1 MELDITGARI
11 LWETPINV
19 PVLGQLKISETM
31 VISWLVMLLI
41 TGACIWLTRDLKEEN
56 ISKRQALAE
65 LIVEKANQ
73 FVVGNMGERFRYFV
87 PFVAALFATSVLS
100 NLISLIG
107 LRSPTA
113 DLSTEAAW
121 AVVVFIMITAQ
132 KIKTNGFGGYLK
144 GFTTP
149 IAVMTPFN
157 ILSELAT
164 PVSMACR
171 HFGNILS
178 GVVINALIYGALA
191 VASSALF
198 GLIPGVVGDVLSKI
212 PFLDVGIPAI
222 LSVYFRLVLR
232 LYAGIYLLYA
242 DSHVYCKRCGRRL
255 KVTAQDDQ
263 KIYYSKEDF
272 YYGISDARKRYRIS
286 WLCNRCRLLPDRRY
300 RTWYW

>member
-1 MELDITGARI
+1 MEIDISGARI
-11 LWETPINV
+11 LWSTPIDV
-19 PVLGQLKISETM
+19 PILGRLQISETM
-31 VISWLVMLLI
+31 VVSWIVMALI
-41 TGACIWLTRDLKEEN
+41 TGVCIWLTHDLKVDH
-56 ISKRQALAE
+56 ISKKQAVAE
-65 LIVEKANQ
+65 MLVEMANK
-73 FVVGNMGERFRYFV
+73 FVIGNMGERFRHLI
-87 PFVAALFATSVLS
+87 PFVAALFATSVVS
-100 NLISLIG
+100 NLISLVG

-164 PVSMACR
+164 PISMACR

-178 GVVINALIYGALA
+178 GVVINGLIYAALA

-222 LSVYFRLVLR
+222 ASFYFDWFSGVMQAFIFCMLTVM
-232 LYAGIYLLYA
+232 YIANAAEEG
-242 DSHVYCKRCGRRL
+242 
-255 KVTAQDDQ
+255 
-263 KIYYSKEDF
+263 
-272 YYGISDARKRYRIS
+272 
-286 WLCNRCRLLPDRRY
+286 
-300 RTWYW
+300 